1 MSKIYTNMTSF
12 EEAQEKEFRQAVETL
27 GYYQGDTERTTIDGE
42 WTEKDLKEDVL
53 DEAHKLLHDEKSG
66 WLAKNKG
73 RAVLNKDLLHEEF
86 LCNEICDSLD
96 LVEVYNTQ
104 YDLHRN
110 DENRKFGIHYFDEYI
125 VKQLNKI
132 LKENLLAK

>member
-42 WTEKDLKEDVL
+42 WTETDLKEDVL
-53 DEAHKLLHDEKSG
+53 DEAHKLLHDEKTG

-73 RAVLNKDLLHEEF
+73 RAVYNKDLLHEEF

-132 LKENLLAK
+132 LKENLVGR